1 MFFTAFTIGLLGSL
15 HCVGMCGPIALSLPK
30 GQNNTFERLQN
41 VLLYNLGRILTYAF
55 LGIFIGLISQG
66 LFLAHIQK
74 GFSIGLGVFLLIVA
88 IFSINIESHLLK
100 NGWISRFY
108 LYLKVQLNR
117 LLGTNHT
124 LAHFKIGV
132 LNGFLPCGLVY
143 VAIVGAL
150 AVEGW
155 IGSIIY
161 MLLFGLG
168 TVPLMLATALAG
180 KIISVNFRNMLK
192 KAYPVFITGFAVLLI
207 FRGLNLEIPA
217 TMDILI
223 SMKNEILCH

>member
-15 HCVGMCGPIALSLPK
+15 HCVGMCGPIALALPR
-30 GQNNTFERLQN
+30 GEQSTFERVQN
-41 VLLYNLGRILTYAF
+41 VLLYNLGRILTYTF

-66 LFLAHIQK
+66 LFLAQVQK
-74 GFSIGLGVFLLIVA
+74 GFSIGLGVFLLLVA
-88 IFSINIESHLLK
+88 IFSINVESRLLK
-100 NGWISRFY
+100 NDWISRFY
-108 LYLKVQLNR
+108 WYLKVQLNR
-117 LLGTNHT
+117 LIGTNRT

-143 VAIVGAL
+143 MAIVGAL
-150 AVEGW
+150 AVESW
-155 IGSIIY
+155 TGSIVY

-180 KIISVNFRNMLK
+180 KVISVNFRNMLK
-192 KAYPVFITGFAVLLI
+192 KAYPVFIIGFAILLI
-207 FRGLNLEIPA
+207 VRGLNLEIPA
-217 TMDILI
+217 TMEILI